1 MDLSLV
7 PSDELLKALLGRFDN
22 ACFVG
27 AKDGHKGPGRG
38 EITVSFTGDLD
49 RVGALC
55 MDAAINVSPEVRGM
69 LG

>member
-1 MDLSLV
+1 MTLELVATEDLLL
-7 PSDELLKALLGRFDN
+7 ELLQRFDN

-55 MDAAINVSPEVRGM
+55 MAAAINVSPEVRGM